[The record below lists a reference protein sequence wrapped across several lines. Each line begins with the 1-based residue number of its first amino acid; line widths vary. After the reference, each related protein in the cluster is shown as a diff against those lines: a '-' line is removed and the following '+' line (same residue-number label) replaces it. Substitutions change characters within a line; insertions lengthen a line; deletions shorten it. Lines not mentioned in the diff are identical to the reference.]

1 MHFKPTAT
9 SWIEISKSALENNIR
24 FIQKLLPEQCTFSA
38 VVKGNAYGHDIDVYG
53 PLAYSCGVR
62 HFSVYSIKEAYRLL
76 YAVQENDYTILCLG
90 NLTDT
95 EMSWAIDHNIEFYI
109 NNLRSLQLAITT
121 ATACRKKAVVHIE
134 IETGMNRTGFELK
147 DFKKVWELID
157 SRQEY
162 LYVKGLCTHLA
173 GAESITNHERIQGQI
188 KRFELIKADVERMGF
203 TIPQYHLACSA
214 VVLRYP
220 DHIYNLARIGI
231 MQYGFF
237 PNNET
242 FTHYLLRNPE
252 ELNPLK
258 RVISWKSRVIDLKE
272 VTAGNYV
279 GYGTS
284 YYTDVDTKV
293 AVIPVGYAYGY
304 ARSLSNHGRIL
315 INGHIVEVIGTIN
328 MNMLTVDVSNLP
340 DVKIG
345 DEVVLIGKQGKQEI
359 SVSSFSEFSNQ
370 LNYEL
375 LARLPLDID
384 RIVVD

>member
-9 SWIEISKSALENNIR
+9 SWIEISRSALENNIQ
-24 FIQKLLPEQCTFSA
+24 FIKKLLPEHCTFSA
-38 VVKGNAYGHDIDVYG
+38 VIKGNAYGHDIEVYG
-53 PLAYSCGVR
+53 PLAYACGLR

-76 YAVQENDYTILCLG
+76 HAVQENDHTTLCLG
-90 NLTDT
+90 NLSEE
-95 EMSWAIDHNIEFYI
+95 EMCWAIDHNIEFYI
-109 NNLRSLQLAITT
+109 NNLRSLALAIST
-121 ATACRKKAVVHIE
+121 AMACKKQAIVHIE
-134 IETGMNRTGFELK
+134 VETGMNRTGFEFSAL
-147 DFKKVWELID
+147 KKVFQLVN
-157 SRQEY
+157 SQQQF
-162 LYVKGLCTHLA
+162 LHVKGVCTHLA
-173 GAESITNHERIQGQI
+173 GAESITNNERIQDQI
-188 KRFELIKADVERMGF
+188 ERFESVKSLIAGMGI

-220 DHIYNLARIGI
+220 EHLYDIARIGI

-242 FTHYLLRNPE
+242 FTHYLLKNPDQ
-252 ELNPLK
+252 LNPLK
-258 RVISWKSRVIDLKE
+258 RVMSWKTRVIDVKE
-272 VTAGNYV
+272 VAAGNYV

-293 AVIPVGYAYGY
+293 AIIPVGYAYGY

-340 DVKIG
+340 DVAIG

-384 RIVVD
+384 RIVVA

>member
-9 SWIEISKSALENNIR
+9 SWIEVSKSALENNIL
-24 FIQKLLPEQCTFSA
+24 FIKKLLPEKCIFSA
-38 VVKGNAYGHDIDVYG
+38 VVKGNAYGHDIEVYG
-53 PLAYSCGVR
+53 SLAYSCGLR
-62 HFSVYSIKEAYRLL
+62 HFSVYSINEAYRLFHTIN
-76 YAVQENDYTILCLG
+76 ENDYTILCLG
-90 NLTDT
+90 NLNDE
-95 EMSWAIDHNIEFYI
+95 EMRWAINHKVEFYI
-109 NNLRSLQLAITT
+109 NNLRSLDLAI
-121 ATACRKKAVVHIE
+121 AAAMDCEKKAVIHIE
-134 IETGMNRTGFELK
+134 VETGMNRTGLESRGLEEVLELA
-147 DFKKVWELID
+147 
-157 SRQEY
+157 SSHPEY
-162 LYVKGLCTHLA
+162 LYVKGVCTHLA
-173 GAESITNHERIQGQI
+173 GAESINNHERIQNQI
-188 KRFELIKADVERMGF
+188 ERFESVKAAISRKGINV
-203 TIPQYHLACSA
+203 PQYHLACSA

-220 DHIYNLARIGI
+220 EHLYDLARVGI

-242 FTHYLLRNPE
+242 FIHYHLKNPDQT
-252 ELNPLK
+252 NPLK
-258 RVISWKSRVIDLKE
+258 RVMSWKSRVIDIKVVAE
-272 VTAGNYV
+272 GNYV

-315 INGHIVEVIGTIN
+315 INGHMVEVIGTIN

-340 DVKIG
+340 DVQIG

-375 LARLPLDID
+375 LARLPLDIE
-384 RIVVD
+384 RILVE